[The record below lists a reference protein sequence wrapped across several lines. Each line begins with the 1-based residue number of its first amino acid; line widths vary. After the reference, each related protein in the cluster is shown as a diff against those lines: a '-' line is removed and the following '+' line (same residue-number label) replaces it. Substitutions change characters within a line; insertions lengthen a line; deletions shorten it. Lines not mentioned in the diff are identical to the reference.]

1 MDCVLTASGHTLAA
15 LDVLDLGTGTEVS
28 HCRGSGLGVRPHAR
42 TRFRAPHTLGGVS
55 RRLPPQPLLVP
66 ISLPERPSPRRT
78 RSPSSPRRHVDGR
91 TRWIRV
97 PKPRLG
103 WCRRGLSGLSIA
115 DASLRVHISPSAKTA
130 SFSSKDRFGRCC
142 KTVVVRLRAPG
153 FAGVFAS
160 FPKVILQRVTTG
172 APPSCLLHLHASRRM
187 HGMYG

>member
-1 MDCVLTASGHTLAA
+1 MWFST
-15 LDVLDLGTGTEVS
+15 
-28 HCRGSGLGVRPHAR
+28 
-42 TRFRAPHTLGGVS
+42 
-55 RRLPPQPLLVP
+55 

-91 TRWIRV
+91 TRGIRV
-97 PKPRLG
+97 QKPRLG
-103 WCRRGLSGLSIA
+103 WCRRGRSGLSIA

-142 KTVVVRLRAPG
+142 KAVVVRLRAPG

-187 HGMYG
+187 HGMYGLKHGSVDIHCCLFCTPLVLIFAVCHQVDHIVLRDQF